1 MVNPRPRLSR
11 NQFLRLRPLSRS
23 GKSPAKMRRVIDTS
37 SLAMLPL
44 LVLETAL
51 LPSES
56 ASKIG
61 KETIVSSVSK
71 EWNRH
76 SDN

>member
-1 MVNPRPRLSR
+1 
-11 NQFLRLRPLSRS
+11 
-23 GKSPAKMRRVIDTS
+23 MRRVIDTS

-61 KETIVSSVSK
+61 KDTIVSSVSK